1 MDAAGKMH
9 IPVAFSRVIPMH
21 RPTACAASR
30 RAAEHEPLLRE
41 VLDGLRAGQPTLP
54 CKLFYDEYG
63 SQLYEQITA
72 LDEYYPFRAEVEI
85 LERYGPAI
93 ARALG
98 EGVLVVEY
106 GSGSSVKTRLLLD
119 CLHACAGYLPIDISR
134 EHLAQAARG
143 IARHY
148 PDLPVEHLCADFT
161 EPLRLPAHFTAQRRR
176 VAFFPGSTIGN
187 FDPPAATRLL
197 RNIRDLVGA
206 GGRLL
211 VGVDIPKDRATLE
224 RAYDDPHGV
233 TARFNRNI
241 LTHINRLFGADFD
254 PDCFHHEAIWNPQR
268 SRVEM
273 HLRCIRDHD
282 ATLAGER
289 IAFRRGQSIWTE
301 SSHKYPPERFQEICA
316 MAGFAAET
324 VWFDDRERYTLHL
337 MRAV

>member
-1 MDAAGKMH
+1 MRGSLST
-9 IPVAFSRVIPMH
+9 PPVIPMNRTST
-21 RPTACAASR
+21 RPATR
-30 RAAEHEPLLRE
+30 RATSPDPLLRE
-41 VLDGLRAGQPTLP
+41 VLDGLRAEQPTLP
-54 CKLFYDEYG
+54 CKLFYDAYG

-72 LDEYYPFRAEVEI
+72 LDEYYPFKAEVEI
-85 LERYGPAI
+85 LERRGPEI

-98 EGVLVVEY
+98 EGAIVVEY

-119 CLHACAGYLPIDISR
+119 CLHACAGYVPIDISR
-134 EHLAQAARG
+134 EHLAKAAQG

-148 PDLPVEHLCADFT
+148 PELRVEHLCADFT
-161 EPLRLPAHFTAQRRR
+161 EPVTLPAHFAGQQPR

-187 FDPPAATRLL
+187 FEPQAATRLL

-206 GGRLL
+206 DGKLL
-211 VGVDIPKDRATLE
+211 IGVDIPKDRETLE

-254 PDCFHHEAIWNPQR
+254 PDSFHHEAIWNPQH

-273 HLRCIRDHD
+273 HLRCTRDHH
-282 ATLAGER
+282 AMLAGER
-289 IAFRRGQSIWTE
+289 IEFSRGQSIWTE
-301 SSHKYPPERFQEICA
+301 SSHKHPPERFQAFCA
-316 MAGFAAET
+316 TADFESQT
-324 VWFDDRERYTLHL
+324 VWFDARKRYSMHL